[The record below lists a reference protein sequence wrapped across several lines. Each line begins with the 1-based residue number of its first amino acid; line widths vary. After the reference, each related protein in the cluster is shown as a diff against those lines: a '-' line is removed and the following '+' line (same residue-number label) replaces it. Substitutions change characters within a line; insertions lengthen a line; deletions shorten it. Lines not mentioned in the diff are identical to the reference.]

1 MTQYRSLD
9 FRAQADAAEF
19 NRQMKGVAP
28 RGPRSGFRV
37 VPGSAGYV
45 SIEAGVLFTR
55 EGIRIEETATL
66 TDELAITPPAA
77 GMTRI
82 DRIVCRHTYVATYP
96 GVAAYY
102 DVVTGAEVAS
112 AADAVP
118 PAEPADAETLA
129 LATIADEATDYD
141 AIAPTGRPDEGRMV
155 FTLGDGEVA
164 VGDFNGWAG
173 WVALVEAYR
182 DVAIEVVVIG
192 GFAGAGTFVIPSC
205 WRVRGVAGAVLG
217 GTGDPVVAFE
227 NRVRSGGTNAG
238 TAQLDDSG
246 GEFAKLSTNAVIMIQ
261 TGPDAGTYVIAART
275 SDTRL
280 VLANPDGSTPPS
292 FAGGGC
298 NYLAICQSPEVWH
311 LMVVQIAAGGRGIDW
326 SYTGG
331 ACGRN
336 IVVAASGDPIA
347 EGFYTT
353 ASNFLVLDNCRT
365 EGSMTDALKDGGY
378 SAGAR
383 VNHFQAEAGNVTWV
397 TWECQLED
405 IRTPGTVSAGGP
417 TGSGGIGWPFS
428 TAHNPDG
435 TQADDSV
442 PEDAIVDGAVTRA
455 KIANNAVDED
465 KLNTSV
471 AGAGLTGGGG
481 NPLAANPDGSTIAL
495 DGDEFGVPSG
505 GIGTDQ
511 IAAYAVTPDKINHD
525 LAGPGMTFN
534 IGGQMEPNPDNV
546 TIGIV
551 GDFFGALAGGIG
563 HTQLGHR
570 PSARIGVTGATQ
582 TATKEAWT
590 RVDFDDSEW
599 NTLPGAVTGSGASW
613 KYTASRTQI
622 LRVSAIVDL
631 GATGGVSWTTP
642 NILRLRLRHY
652 DDSGATTRTYTLR
665 KMRSDGD
672 GVTSGNT
679 LVDGTT
685 LVKLDTD
692 DYLYVEVWHDNAN
705 DADIEGDTAISIE
718 EV

>member
-1 MTQYRSLD
+1 MTQLRSLD
-9 FRAQADAAEF
+9 YQVQADAAEF

-37 VPGSAGYV
+37 VPGSAGTV

-82 DRIVCRHTYVATYP
+82 DRIVCRHTYVATWPNTPAIYEI
-96 GVAAYY
+96 
-102 DVVTGAEVAS
+102 VTGAEVAS

-141 AIAPTGRPDEGRMV
+141 AIVPTGRPDEGKMV

-182 DVAIEVVVIG
+182 DVSIEVIVIG
-192 GFAGAGTFVIPSC
+192 GFAGAGTFIIPSC
-205 WRVRGVAGAVLG
+205 WRVRGLAGAVLG

-227 NRVRSGGTNAG
+227 NRVRSGGTNAA

-246 GEFAKLSTNAVIMIQ
+246 GEFATLSTNAIVMIQ
-261 TGPDAGTYVIAART
+261 TGPDAGTYVIASRT

-280 VLANPDGSTPPS
+280 VLANPDGSTPS
-292 FAGGGC
+292 FTGGGC
-298 NYLAICQSPEVWH
+298 NYLAICRTPEVWD
-311 LMVVQIAAGGRGIDW
+311 LMIVQTAAGGRGIDW

-331 ACGRN
+331 AYGRN
-336 IVVAASGDPIA
+336 VVVAASADPID

-353 ASNFLVLDNCRT
+353 VSNFLVLDNCRT

-383 VNHFQAEAGNVTWV
+383 VNHFRAEAGNVTWV
-397 TWECQLED
+397 TAGGQLDD
-405 IRTPGTVSAGGP
+405 IQTPGTVSAGGP

-428 TAHNPDG
+428 TAHKADG
-435 TQADDSV
+435 SPRVDDSTLEWTTDLHIKALGV
-442 PEDAIVDGAVTRA
+442 GTGQIADNAVTAA
-455 KIANNAVDED
+455 KIATSVAGSGLTGGGGSALAVNPDNSTLEINTD
-465 KLNTSV
+465 QVRVKAAGITADHLNTSV
-471 AGAGLTGGGG
+471 AGAGITGGGG
-481 NPLAANPDGSTIAL
+481 SALAL
-495 DGDEFGVPSG
+495 
-505 GIGTDQ
+505 
-511 IAAYAVTPDKINHD
+511 
-525 LAGPGMTFN
+525 
-534 IGGQMEPNPDNV
+534 NPDNA
-546 TIGIV
+546 TIGLS
-551 GDFFGALAGGIG
+551 GDVLGVKAAGIG

-570 PSARIGVTGATQ
+570 PSARIGVTGAAQ
-582 TATKEAWT
+582 TATKNDWT
-590 RVDFDDSEW
+590 RVDFDDTEW
-599 NTLPGAVTGSGASW
+599 NTLPGAVTGSGATW

-631 GATGGVSWTTP
+631 GATGAGGDLYM
-642 NILRLRLRHY
+642 NRIEIRLRHY
-652 DDSGATTRTYTLR
+652 DDSAVATRTYALAEILGTD
-665 KMRSDGD
+665 SADNSNQIVG
-672 GVTSGNT
+672 
-679 LVDGTT
+679 GTT
-685 LVKLDTD
+685 LVKLDAD
-692 DYLYVEVWHDNAN
+692 DYLYIEVWHDDEN